1 MALSS
6 VYRKYF
12 QKSKVFL
19 YPLLGIKRGTSVTP
33 IETYLSWN
41 DTYVPEDM
49 KLICVYCIRTDAE
62 YLQFEK
68 NVLLKHT
75 RLSDYV
81 KIDDETAVYTFD
93 FSDLGADWNHFM
105 DGKYSKITV
114 NLKQQIIN
122 FFDKNS
128 GNYTYMHSYLFPEKY
143 FSEYA
148 ELLGAPLSLITSVGE
163 LCSKP
168 DLEQEK
174 LKLEI
179 ANLDNISDSKLNLEE
194 FKSTNNE

>member
-1 MALSS
+1 MALNS

-33 IETYLSWN
+33 TETYLSWN
-41 DTYVPEDM
+41 ADYVPEDM
-49 KLICVYCIRTDAE
+49 KLVCVYNIRTDQE
-62 YLQFEK
+62 YVLFEK

-75 RLSDYV
+75 RLIDYV
-81 KIDDETAVYTFD
+81 KVNDDTAVYTFD
-93 FSDLGADWNHFM
+93 FSDLGDDWNHFIN
-105 DGKYSKITV
+105 GRYSKINT

-122 FFDKNS
+122 FFDKYS
-128 GNYTYMHSYLFPEKY
+128 GNYSYMHSYLFPEKY

-148 ELLGAPLSLITSVGE
+148 EMLGADVELLKQVGE

-174 LKLEI
+174 LILEI
-179 ANLDNISDSKLNLEE
+179 ANLENIGDSELNLQ
-194 FKSTNNE
+194 